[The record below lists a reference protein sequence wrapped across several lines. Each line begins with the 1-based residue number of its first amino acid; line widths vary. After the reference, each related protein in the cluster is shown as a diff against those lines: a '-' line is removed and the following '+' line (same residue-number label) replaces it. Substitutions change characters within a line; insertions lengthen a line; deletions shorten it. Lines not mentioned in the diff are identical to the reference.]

1 MNEKHLANDVWGCL
15 LSQWLGGPNYHFG
28 SVLFFVF
35 APSKISIVPK
45 IKDASHTLTY
55 HFGSALF
62 FGFGTPKFS
71 RVPKISKDKVCF
83 PNSHTIEVY
92 L

>member
-35 APSKISIVPK
+35 APFKISIVPK
-45 IKDASHTLTY
+45 IKDVSHTLTY

-62 FGFGTPKFS
+62 LVLVLQNFQEFQ
-71 RVPKISKDKVCF
+71 RYPKIKYVSQTLT
-83 PNSHTIEVY
+83 P
-92 L
+92 